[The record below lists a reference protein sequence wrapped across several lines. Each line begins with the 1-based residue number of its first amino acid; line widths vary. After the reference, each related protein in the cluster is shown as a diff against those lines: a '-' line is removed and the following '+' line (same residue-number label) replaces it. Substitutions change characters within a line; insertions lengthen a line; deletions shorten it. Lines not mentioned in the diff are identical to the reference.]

1 MGDYLKKKGLYV
13 SLEDREKHLM
23 EEPKKFAFKPDI
35 VITEED
41 RIIIADTKW
50 KIIKEEQDI
59 SQSDMYQL
67 FAYGKKYSNQELYLI
82 YPKDGENQPILSYEY
97 EKMLNLKV
105 LFFDVAQKFDENT
118 FDTKMFKK
126 ETNVL

>member
-1 MGDYLKKKGLYV
+1 
-13 SLEDREKHLM
+13 M